1 MHHSLGLLEGLL
13 FFLLFRQAFAL
24 PVSRD
29 NGETL
34 LDLTVKDTNG
44 SASSTTEEEED
55 SFARAC
61 RTKTLCPEGIA
72 NIVVGG
78 LMFGFLGCFAC
89 AMWQWEAHAER
100 RARIN
105 IALARNRE
113 IDRQIEAARQ
123 HQAPPPSHPHSVPL
137 VTDMALVEE
146 SKTTGRGLR
155 KEETEDKAAL
165 LTTVESSITHQ

>member
-1 MHHSLGLLEGLL
+1 MHHSLGLL
-13 FFLLFRQAFAL
+13 FFLLFLQTLAL

-29 NGETL
+29 SGEAFA
-34 LDLTVKDTNG
+34 DLAVKDTNG
-44 SASSTTEEEED
+44 STSSTTEEED

-137 VTDMALVEE
+137 VTDTILVEE

-155 KEETEDKAAL
+155 KEEVEDKAAL

>member
-1 MHHSLGLLEGLL
+1 MHHSLALL
-13 FFLLFRQAFAL
+13 FFLLFLQTLAL

-29 NGETL
+29 SGEAFA
-34 LDLTVKDTNG
+34 DLTVKDTNG
-44 SASSTTEEEED
+44 STSSTTEEEED

-123 HQAPPPSHPHSVPL
+123 QQHQAPPPSHPHSVPL
-137 VTDMALVEE
+137 VTDTTLVEE

-155 KEETEDKAAL
+155 KEEAEDKAAL